1 VAPFLIR
8 RATAADVE
16 GVVACLRAAFEPY
29 RSRYTPGAFADTVP
43 EAAAVRQRLAD
54 MSLFV
59 AVGDGGEIVGTIACR
74 VIGDEEGHVRGMA
87 VRPECQ
93 GTGVAQRLLE
103 EMEGEM
109 RARGCARLT
118 LGTTEPLARAIAFY
132 ERNGFVRSGEV
143 GDFHGMPLFGYVKP
157 LT

>member
-1 VAPFLIR
+1 MAPFLIR

-74 VIGDEEGHVRGMA
+74 VIGGEE
-87 VRPECQ
+87 
-93 GTGVAQRLLE
+93 
-103 EMEGEM
+103 
-109 RARGCARLT
+109 
-118 LGTTEPLARAIAFY
+118 
-132 ERNGFVRSGEV
+132 
-143 GDFHGMPLFGYVKP
+143 K
-157 LT
+157 